1 MYNSQDIASR
11 IKATA
16 KIRGITMKMMLA
28 DLDLGINIIS
38 HLAKGQEMSYLNLA
52 KIADYLNCSVDYLL
66 GRTSDPKTT
75 YENIQSSNIVN
86 VNGNN
91 GDHSPLTVNKASDE
105 DKELLELIQ
114 GLSLKQKAKVITY
127 IYETIEAEK

>member
-1 MYNSQDIASR
+1 MFWTNFYNLCVSVGTSPNAVCKELGFSSAASTHWKNGTTPNGDA
-11 IKATA
+11 IVA
-16 KIRGITMKMMLA
+16 
-28 DLDLGINIIS
+28 
-38 HLAKGQEMSYLNLA
+38 
-52 KIADYLNCSVDYLL
+52 IADRFGCSTDYLL
-66 GRTSDPKTT
+66 GRTSNPKTT